1 MRTLLLAATILFG
14 ACEGVRAF
22 CGFYVAQSGENLV
35 NHASKVVLA
44 HQGDR
49 TAITMSS
56 DVSGN
61 PRDFALVIPVPTVVQ
76 RDQVRLVQSQTVDHL
91 DSFSVPRL
99 VEYYD
104 PDPCPPPF
112 DARRYRDVLP
122 APSMAAPAG
131 IARAAN
137 AQGVTVEA
145 SYSVGEYDILV
156 LSALNSG
163 GLLAWLNGNGYKVPA
178 AAEPTVRS
186 YLAQRMQFFVAKV
199 NLARQERSGSPFLR
213 PIQVE
218 YRSPKFMLPIRLG
231 TVNADG
237 PQEMVVLALT
247 ERGRVET
254 TNYRTARMPTGTE
267 VPLFVQGD
275 FARFYKAAFDRQ
287 VRDADGQAVFL
298 EYAWDMAN
306 CDPCSAPPLS
316 RDELRELGAD
326 WTAGGPARGS
336 GNGPAAPPLPRGR
349 GFAGQGAFVTRLHLR
364 YDRAHFPEDLAL
376 QETGDRE
383 TFQARYVLQQPWT
396 GAAACEA
403 GKAYL
408 ASLPAR
414 AAKQGRNVLELT
426 DWSYDDVKQRMEAA
440 GQRLP

>member
-61 PRDFALVIPVPTVVQ
+61 PRDFALVIPVPTTIQ

-104 PDPCPPPF
+104 PDPCPPPY
-112 DARRYRDVLP
+112 DSRYRYLAVP
-122 APSMAAPAG
+122 APMAAPPSV
-131 IARAAN
+131 ARAAN

-163 GLLAWLNGNGYKVPA
+163 GLLSWLNDNGYKVPA
-178 AAEPTVRS
+178 AAEPTIRS
-186 YLAQRMQFFVAKV
+186 YLGQRMQFFVAKV

-231 TVNADG
+231 TVNAEG
-237 PQEMVVLALT
+237 QQEMVVLALT

-254 TNYRTARMPTGTE
+254 TNYRTVRMPTGTE
-267 VPLFVQGD
+267 VPLFVQQD

-287 VRDADGQAVFL
+287 VHDADGQAVFL

-306 CDPCSAPPLS
+306 CDPCSAEPLS
-316 RDELRELGAD
+316 RDELRELGAA
-326 WTAGGPARGS
+326 WTEGGRGR
-336 GNGPAAPPLPRGR
+336 APGTPGAPLPPGR
-349 GFAGQGAFVTRLHLR
+349 GGFGGEGAFVTRLHLR

-383 TFQARYVLQQPWT
+383 TYQARYVLQKPWT
-396 GAAACEA
+396 GAAACDA
-403 GKAYL
+403 GKRYL

-414 AAKQGRNVLELT
+414 AQRQARNVLEIT
-426 DWSYDDVKQRMEAA
+426 DWSYDDVRQRMEAA

>member
-14 ACEGVRAF
+14 ACEAVHAF
-22 CGFYVAQSGENLV
+22 CGFYVAQSGGALV

-44 HQGDR
+44 HNGDR

-61 PRDFALVIPVPTVVQ
+61 PRDFALVIPVPTTIQ

-91 DSFSVPRL
+91 DGFSVPRL
-99 VEYYD
+99 VEYFD
-104 PDPCPPPF
+104 PDPCPPPV
-112 DARRYRDVLP
+112 DTTRVYRNLPIP
-122 APSMAAPAG
+122 APMAAPPRSRDAL
-131 IARAAN
+131 
-137 AQGVTVEA
+137 GVTVEA

-156 LSALNSG
+156 LSAQNSG
-163 GLLAWLNGNGYKVPA
+163 GLLTWLNGNGYKVPR
-178 AAEPTVRS
+178 AAEPTIRS

-218 YRSPKFMLPIRLG
+218 YQSPKFMLPIRLG

-247 ERGRVET
+247 QRGRVET
-254 TNYRTARMPTGTE
+254 TNYRTIRMPTGTE
-267 VPLFVQGD
+267 VPLFVKDD

-287 VRDADGQAVFL
+287 VSDADGRAVFL
-298 EYAWDMAN
+298 EYAWDMAT

-316 RDELRELGAD
+316 RDELRELGVT
-326 WTAGGPARGS
+326 WNTTARMPAS
-336 GNGPAAPPLPRGR
+336 
-349 GFAGQGAFVTRLHLR
+349 AFVTRLHVR
-364 YDRAHFPEDLAL
+364 YDREHFPEDLAL
-376 QETGDRE
+376 QETSDTE
-383 TFQARYVLQQPWT
+383 QYQARYVLQQPWR

-403 GKAYL
+403 GQRYTAG
-408 ASLPAR
+408 LPAR
-414 AAKQGRNVLELT
+414 AAKQARNVLELT
-426 DWSYDDVKQRMEAA
+426 DWSYDDVRGRMEAG
-440 GQRLP
+440 GQQLPRP